1 MYKLMIIYKDIACD
15 GGFLP
20 ISEEEFYDTLK
31 EAIAAKKHWE
41 DDLNV
46 EEVVIE
52 ED

>member
-1 MYKLMIIYKDIACD
+1 MYKLTVIYKEFACD

-20 ISEEEFYDTLK
+20 ISEEEVYNTLK
-31 EAIAAKKHWE
+31 EAIAAKKYWE